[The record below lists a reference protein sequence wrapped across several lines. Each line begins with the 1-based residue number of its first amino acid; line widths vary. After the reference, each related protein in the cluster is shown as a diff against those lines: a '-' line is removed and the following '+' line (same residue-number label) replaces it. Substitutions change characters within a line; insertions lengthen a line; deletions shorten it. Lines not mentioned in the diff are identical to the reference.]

1 MRFIND
7 IFTATVGRD
16 TENADLLADFQPY
29 LDALPLEA
37 GPREELRAFVQFCL
51 VGQRSRHM
59 YVPALE
65 AVGDF
70 ASRARL
76 YQSGAE
82 EALTRLAAQIAPAAE
97 SAGIAFDAVLTTT
110 STGNLMPGL
119 GYRIAHR
126 LGGLV
131 GRNSL
136 LLDLGNVGCT
146 GGCKALNL
154 ARSLAESFRN
164 ILIVSVELPT
174 TLLNTTSVRPDVW
187 LGNCTFGDGA
197 AAMWVTSTPESGRM
211 ALALEELHYWQ
222 RADTGMDL
230 IQWDYRDYY
239 TFAMQDEATF
249 GSQVRDHMCEALS
262 AFSGTWKGDRA
273 WAIHPAGISL
283 LMRVSRAL
291 GIDVQGARPSVDHY
305 RRFSNMS
312 SASVIHILN
321 DVAAEAPLGSPIHL
335 LTMGAGFNVI
345 YGRLRKEA

>member
-7 IFTATVGRD
+7 IYTAAIGRAI
-16 TENADLLADFQPY
+16 ENAGLLAAFQPY
-29 LDALPLEA
+29 LAALPLEP
-37 GPREELRAFVQFCL
+37 GPREELCGFVQFCL

-59 YVPALE
+59 YLPALD
-65 AVGDF
+65 AVDDF

-76 YQSGAE
+76 FQSGAE
-82 EALTRLAAQIAPAAE
+82 EALTRLAEQIQPAAE
-97 SAGIAFDAVLTTT
+97 SAGVAFDAVLTTT

-119 GYRIAHR
+119 SYRIARR

-131 GRNSL
+131 RRNGL
-136 LLDLGNVGCT
+136 MLDLGNVGCT
-146 GGCKALNL
+146 GGAKALNL
-154 ARSLAESFRN
+154 ARSLEGSFRN
-164 ILIVSVELPT
+164 ILIVSVEVPT
-174 TLLNTTSVRPDVW
+174 TLLNMASVRSDVW

-197 AAMWVTSTPESGRM
+197 VALWITSTPEAGSM

-239 TFAMQDEATF
+239 TFTMQDEATF
-249 GSQVRDHMCEALS
+249 GAQVRNHLCEAL
-262 AFSGTWKGDRA
+262 AGFSGTWTGERA

-291 GIDVQGARPSVDHY
+291 GIDIQGSRPSVDHY

-312 SASVIHILN
+312 SASVFHILKE
-321 DVAAEAPLGSPIHL
+321 VAADAPIGSPIHL